1 MKKLFAIILCG
12 LMAFLSSCVPPDAQG
27 DTATTYPTV
36 NVQEKYDQLKRTTTT
51 TSERTSVTTTTKKRT
66 TTRTTTTRTTATTTE
81 AIPVIT
87 RAPETDPEPVSR
99 TVYITPTGK
108 RYHYRST
115 CGGKNSYAV
124 TLDEAIA
131 DGFTPCKKC
140 AR

>member
-1 MKKLFAIILCG
+1 MQKLFALILCG
-12 LMAFLSSCVPPDAQG
+12 LMAFLSSCVPPDTQG
-27 DTATTYPTV
+27 DTGTTYPTV
-36 NVQEKYDQLKRTTTT
+36 NVQEKYDQLKRTSTTT
-51 TSERTSVTTTTKKRT
+51 LERTSVTTTTKKKTTT
-66 TTRTTTTRTTATTTE
+66 TTRTTTTNTK
-81 AIPVIT
+81 PVIT
-87 RAPETDPEPVSR
+87 KLPETEPEPISR